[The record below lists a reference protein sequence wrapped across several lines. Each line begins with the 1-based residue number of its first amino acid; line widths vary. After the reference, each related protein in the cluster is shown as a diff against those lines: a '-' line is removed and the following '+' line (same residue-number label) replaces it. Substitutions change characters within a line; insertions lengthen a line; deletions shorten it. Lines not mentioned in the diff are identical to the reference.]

1 MSLDSSS
8 EIAIWERVIH
18 PDRGDLPADAA
29 RFFLGLSFDASDLE
43 RMHELVAKNQ
53 QSALDAD
60 EAEALR
66 NYRQIGLAI
75 DLLRSKARLTM
86 QQSNKIE
93 AVGLICLGLRT
104 HRSDNR

>member
-1 MSLDSSS
+1 MMSLDSSS

-29 RFFLGLSFDASDLE
+29 RFFLNLSFEQNDLD
-43 RMHELVAKNQ
+43 RIHELAAKNQ
-53 QSALDAD
+53 AGALAGG

-66 NYRQIGLAI
+66 NYRQIGLQI

-86 QQSNKIE
+86 QQGS
-93 AVGLICLGLRT
+93 A
-104 HRSDNR
+104 